1 MEFKDE
7 KSMIEA
13 LEINETV
20 RDSKLLLYITQF
32 ETTFNGLK
40 ALKTTKSFKGMG
52 YQITSPF
59 DMWGHILQR
68 PRNLSSRFDLQKYNF
83 IFG

>member
-32 ETTFNGLK
+32 ESTVNCLT
-40 ALKTTKSFKGMG
+40 ALKRTNSFKGMG
-52 YQITSPF
+52 T
-59 DMWGHILQR
+59 
-68 PRNLSSRFDLQKYNF
+68 K
-83 IFG
+83 

>member
-7 KSMIEA
+7 KPMIEA

-32 ETTFNGLK
+32 ETTFNCLK
-40 ALKTTKSFKGMG
+40 ALKRTKSFKGMG

-59 DMWGHILQR
+59 DMWGHIL
-68 PRNLSSRFDLQKYNF
+68 
-83 IFG
+83 

>member
-32 ETTFNGLK
+32 ETTISTFNCLK
-40 ALKTTKSFKGMG
+40 ALKRTKSFKGMG

-59 DMWGHILQR
+59 DMWDHIL
-68 PRNLSSRFDLQKYNF
+68 
-83 IFG
+83 